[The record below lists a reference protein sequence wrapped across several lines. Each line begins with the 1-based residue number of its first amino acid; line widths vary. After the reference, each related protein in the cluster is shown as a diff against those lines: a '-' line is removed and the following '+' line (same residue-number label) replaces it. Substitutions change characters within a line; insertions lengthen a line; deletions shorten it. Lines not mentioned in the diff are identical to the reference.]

1 MPGLNFKN
9 TDANYAAIFGAVNTQ
24 YNEENEYA
32 ITYTVIRYD
41 DECVFAYNHETNTFE
56 NIKYTKDEEGNFTLG
71 EKETVYV
78 LNLTESENAAIASL
92 KETNGNTFENIVE
105 NFGLKSDFEQK
116 KLESEEMISTLTTE
130 RDNSIAEY
138 TKLQGEFED
147 LKTKY
152 QKLEEANT
160 SYENEKKNELLTK
173 YSVKLDSEVI
183 EKYRNDLSNYTY
195 TDLDKNLAY
204 ELVKADDSI
213 FSLNNGEGQAIPKAD
228 EPLSGI
234 EAALSKYSN

>member
-1 MPGLNFKN
+1 MLC
-9 TDANYAAIFGAVNTQ
+9 Y
-24 YNEENEYA
+24 
-32 ITYTVIRYD
+32 
-41 DECVFAYNHETNTFE
+41 
-56 NIKYTKDEEGNFTLG
+56 
-71 EKETVYV
+71 
-78 LNLTESENAAIASL
+78 
-92 KETNGNTFENIVE
+92 NGNTFENIVE

-116 KLESEEMISTLTTE
+116 KLESEETISTLTTE

-213 FSLNNGEGQAIPKAD
+213 FSLNKGEGQAIPKAD
-228 EPLSGI
+228 
-234 EAALSKYSN
+234 